1 MAEEGKSSSGVRVC
15 VTGGAGFIGSWL
27 VKKLLERGYTVHATL
42 RDTGA
47 RGVLLRLMAP
57 RSDPPRRVG
66 ESAKKLKERRLVAD
80 RLLCVVARFRYLIP
94 IRLVAAGDEEKAGLL
109 RRLVPAAAERL
120 RLFEA
125 DLFDAATFAPA
136 IAGCRFVFLVATPY
150 GLEAASSKYK
160 TTAEAAVAAARVI
173 LRQCEESQTVKRVIH
188 TASIA
193 SASPLKEGGAGAGY
207 KDFIS
212 ESCWTPLNVD
222 YPLRSAHFDVSSEG
236 VHTVEAAVGA
246 GAPELQ
252 CRRAPGVRGGDPA
265 PGPRRGRHGPRP
277 RPGDAGARR
286 VAGVPERALLRVP
299 APAAEAARLAAAGAR
314 GRRLRRAHLLR
325 GPTLRRRPVPLRRR
339 LPDHPQRRRPLR
351 QQVPQSRRP
360 QRVSPPYPYL
370 AVTRVASGN
379 RTKPNT
385 SSYLAA
391 AR

>member
-222 YPLRSAHFDVSSEG
+222 YPLRSAHFDEYILSKLQSERELLSYNAG
-236 VHTVEAAVGA
+236 ERPAFEVVTLPLGLVAGDTVLGR
-246 GAPELQ
+246 APETLEHAVSPVSRNGPSFAFLRLLQ
-252 CRRAPGVRGGDPA
+252 RLLGSLPLVHVD
-265 PGPRRGRHGPRP
+265 
-277 RPGDAGARR
+277 DACDALIFCADQPS
-286 VAGVPERALLRVP
+286 VAGRFLC
-299 APAAEAARLAAAGAR
+299 AAAYPTIHNVAAHFASR
-314 GRRLRRAHLLR
+314 FPNLDVLRE
-325 GPTLRRRPVPLRRR
+325 
-339 LPDHPQRRRPLR
+339 
-351 QQVPQSRRP
+351 
-360 QRVSPPYPYL
+360 
-370 AVTRVASGN
+370 
-379 RTKPNT
+379 
-385 SSYLAA
+385 
-391 AR
+391 